1 MTNEEILRL
10 AEVSKVTDPD
20 LGLGMT
26 DYGDSST
33 QLVEFARAIAA
44 AEREACAK
52 ICEDIAQN
60 LHYSADVE
68 SCSFLIRMR
77 K

>member
-1 MTNEEILRL
+1 MSNEEILEL
-10 AEVSKVTDPD
+10 AEKLNVTDPD

-33 QLVEFARAIAA
+33 QLVEFARVIAA

-52 ICEDIAQN
+52 ICEDIAQD
-60 LHYSADVE
+60 LHYSGDVDL
-68 SCSFLIRMR
+68 CSFSIRMR